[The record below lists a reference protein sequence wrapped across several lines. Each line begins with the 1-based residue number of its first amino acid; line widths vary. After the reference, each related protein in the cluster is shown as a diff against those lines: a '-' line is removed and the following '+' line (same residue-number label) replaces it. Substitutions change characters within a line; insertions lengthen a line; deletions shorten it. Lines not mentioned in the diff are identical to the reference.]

1 LIVGDASTAFPRSW
15 MRTTT
20 PSGVVL
26 NSYDPTLMINL
37 SPLKVVEV
45 HRADAERSTLAL
57 RSQPD
62 APANDDIAH
71 PPVADAGP

>member
-1 LIVGDASTAFPRSW
+1 
-15 MRTTT
+15 
-20 PSGVVL
+20 
-26 NSYDPTLMINL
+26 MINL

-45 HRADAERSTLAL
+45 HRADAERSTLAF

-62 APANDDIAH
+62 ASAKDDIAH